1 MMVNKG
7 QDKIEFVCRD
17 HSKRYV
23 VCNKFKI
30 YGTAEPLLQERQ
42 GKMTVCVRGRGKR
55 FVTENFRVNKY

>member
-23 VCNKFKI
+23 VCNKI

-42 GKMTVCVRGRGKR
+42 GKMTVLSEEEARGLLQRIS
-55 FVTENFRVNKY
+55 E